1 MADEPEFQRE
11 IITVG
16 YVVLADI
23 QGQVNLKIQ
32 AEPLSRIFGQIG
44 RANVAPLPNGY
55 IVQLGPTNLLQVL
68 GNRIQFKGAT
78 PEILYELYRNARDR
92 AMAPY
97 NARAA
102 NAFGINL
109 EANYTFTGINRD
121 DLLARMRP
129 DAFQQSVTLDGMR
142 FKQTFGILTEVLNV
156 TIEKSTINQGA
167 LYFNCNSHINH
178 PNTHSYTL
186 DRLTDEVN
194 QMLMK
199 VDHFASE
206 VYQCG
211 QNLV

>member
-1 MADEPEFQRE
+1 MEKIDRQ
-11 IITVG
+11 
-16 YVVLADI
+16 VLADI

-32 AEPLSRIFGQIG
+32 AEPLSRIFGQMG
-44 RANVAPLPNGY
+44 RANVAPHPNGY
-55 IVQLGPTNLLQVL
+55 LVQLGPTNLLQVL
-68 GNRIQFKGAT
+68 GNRIEFKGAT

-142 FKQTFGILTEVLNV
+142 FKQTFGILTDVLNV

-194 QMLMK
+194 QMLTK